1 MAIDTT
7 ATQGSPYWDDYS
19 DKGNSSKN
27 YLRILFQPG
36 RAVQTRELN
45 QLQSAIQDQ
54 IDKFGQHVF
63 QDGSKVLD
71 GEIDVDNKIQWVDVT
86 LTANGALVAADTTRP
101 LVGKKIYCR
110 ASGSGYDG
118 ADVSAT
124 IMDYELKSDNDYRFY
139 VRYTSNTTDFA
150 GGSRTFADFKSG
162 EVLSGGGITIA
173 ADAAIGNGT
182 GAITSGY
189 AFKMHNAKGIYFVK
203 GYFVEAPEQTKY
215 VDTTSSAPL
224 TTIEGS
230 VGFLITEPI
239 INATN
244 DSNLYDNA
252 TGSPNFS
259 APGADR
265 YTMQLTLTL
274 ISDNTDIDR
283 TSNVVA
289 TTVLNTVD
297 VLPIATESKPV
308 VPVDTKYNRIGETLA
323 LRTFEESGDYALQ
336 PFQLDLREDFDTGLN
351 NGRSDSGDKAK
362 FTVTLEPSTAYVKG
376 QRIEIL
382 NKQTSTQNKGRTT
395 DKTEDT
401 KIQATFGSFIEVDG
415 IDFLPKL
422 VNTETYTIS
431 TNVSTSSAIGTGGDD
446 IATCKIKGIEYTG
459 KKYRLY
465 VYDVAQASGNTTSIP
480 ISSGRTI
487 AGDGTSAENDG
498 SNQFYGYLNADS
510 RGMNIEQTGENN
522 NIFYLPHEI
531 IKTLT
536 PSGVTSTAIKIPVRD
551 KLQNQSVST
560 NTVAFTITSAEL
572 YHDNPNEYIVVNE
585 SNGAPIVVTNVSLS
599 TTTST
604 LDTATLTL
612 TSGHGASSVDVTFSK
627 RITGSAGTKTLKT
640 DGSTAVG
647 ATTYAIGDTIA
658 LSNSDVISVTSIN
671 SASDGSG
678 TDLSDSFIMEDGATA
693 TTYGNG
699 RLICIKAL
707 ASTAVNVAYRY
718 LEHTTPGSFF
728 SVDSYP
734 LDDTGSGDLDRA
746 ELPFVDGGPASDFLD
761 FRHTSHSDLD
771 PNGIIEIGGIE
782 YYLDR
787 HDRIVLNAA
796 GKFVYLEGNSIAGT
810 PLEVPEDSMMLYEL
824 YVPPFTNSVQNIQ
837 ISYKDNKRYTMR
849 DIGKLEKRVK
859 SLEYY
864 TSLSLLEQAT
874 SDKQIFDN
882 TGDRFKNGMLVDEF
896 KGHGKADTRDPGFA
910 IAVDPEEGVLRPSF
924 TSQDLGVRITA
935 TNLTTDATFGSTPK
949 TGAANDPV
957 GEDLI
962 RLPVT
967 SVRTLINQDKAAV
980 AVSVNPFDVASWVG
994 SVRLSPSTDNWRD
1007 TRRRP
1012 DVIIKQDGNVD
1023 ALLNVMNEQ
1032 LASQG
1037 TRWNDWNTTWSGKIT
1052 KTNLGEITGAQAVAR
1067 GLGSTTTTTTR
1078 VRRRRRWRRSRWR
1091 TVTTSTTNFPT
1102 FNGGTVSTSSLSR
1115 ARVRI
1120 EQKAEKG
1127 TATRTGIRQFA
1138 EEGPPITTSL
1148 GDKIVD
1154 VSFVPFIRSRKVY
1167 FHGRGFK
1174 PNTTLYAFFDGV
1186 NISSYATGDSSYT
1199 RRAWRNNTTRR
1210 DRFGAKPT
1218 GEGGNITSS
1227 AIVSDSRGR
1236 VSGNFIIPNRRRLR
1250 FKTGEREFRL
1260 IDNTQNDL
1268 SVSTTYAQATY
1279 TARGI
1284 VNTLQE
1290 TIISTRSVKISERRV
1305 KQRKTVTRTEEAVK
1319 AIRHVDPLAQTFV
1332 VDPDQYP
1339 AGVFLKDVDLFF
1351 RQKHSALPVRIQ
1363 LVPCEN
1369 GIPTQN
1375 VIPFSEVEKEFDEV
1389 NVSTNATSA
1398 TTFTFE
1404 SLVHLKGGV
1413 EYAIVVLSNSPEYFL
1428 WHSEVGKDDVTTGK
1442 RIVKNP
1448 YTGVALKSANASTW
1462 TPDQN
1467 KDFKFHL
1474 RYAKF
1479 NESNLTPASPYSRT
1493 VGNASTHTA
1502 YGDFVTISPENVYD
1516 AALSSSNQL
1525 RIDSI
1530 NLIAESV
1537 VLPETEIRYFLKVKS
1552 QANVTTTYEIEPN
1565 EVLELDETIKYD
1577 DPSQLE
1583 LYCELSTG
1591 NEFLTPVIDLD
1602 RLSLLTF
1609 ANTINGGANLTGE
1622 TGATHGT
1629 AKARYITNMVR
1640 LDSAASRVDCYLDV
1654 ERPAPQAN
1662 VEAYIRFERDS
1673 AFTKLDSVEIPITG
1687 GFSEVH
1693 FRTPDSA
1700 AAAEYNFDLFQIK
1713 LVLST
1718 HTAGNITGDDSAI
1731 IPRCMNFRAIAT
1743 A

>member
-7 ATQGSPYWDDYS
+7 TTQGSPYWDDYS

-45 QLQSAIQDQ
+45 QMQSAIQDQ
-54 IDKFGQHVF
+54 IDKFGQHIF
-63 QDGSKVLD
+63 QDGSTVLD
-71 GEIDVDNKIQWVDVT
+71 GEIDVDNKVQWIDVT

-139 VRYTSNTTDFA
+139 LRYTSDTTNFA
-150 GGSRTFADFKSG
+150 GGSRTFADFKTG
-162 EVLSGGGITIA
+162 EALSGGGITIA
-173 ADAAIGNGT
+173 SDAAIGNGT

-224 TTIEGS
+224 ETIEGS

-244 DSNLYDNA
+244 DSTLYDNA

-265 YTMQLTLTL
+265 YTMQLTLVL

-283 TSNVVA
+283 TNNVVA

-308 VPVDTKYNRIGETLA
+308 IPVDTKYSRIGETLA

-336 PFQLDLREDFDTGLN
+336 PFQLDLREDFDTGFN

-395 DKTEDT
+395 DKEEGI
-401 KIQATFGSFIEVDG
+401 KIQATFGSYIEVDR

-431 TNVSTSSAIGTGGDD
+431 NGVSTSGFAAGTLN

-459 KKYRLY
+459 KKYRLF
-465 VYDVAQASGNTTSIP
+465 VYDVAQHVDNTDSEP

-487 AGDGTSAENDG
+487 YGGTSSAENDG
-498 SNQFYGYLNADS
+498 SNRFYGYLNAKS

-522 NIFYLPHEI
+522 NIFYLPYEV

-536 PSGVTSTAIKIPVRD
+536 PSGVTSTGIKIPVRD
-551 KLQNQSVST
+551 KLQNQSVSS
-560 NTVAFTITSAEL
+560 NTLAFTITSAEL

-585 SNGAPIVVTNVSLS
+585 STGAPVAVTNVALS

-612 TSGHGASSVDVTFSK
+612 GLSSGNVDVTFSK

-640 DGSTAVG
+640 DGSTTVG
-647 ATTYAIGDTIA
+647 AAAYAIGDTIA
-658 LSNSDVISVTSIN
+658 LSNSDIISITSIN
-671 SASDGSG
+671 SAADGSG
-678 TDLSDSFIMEDGATA
+678 TDLADNFIMEDGATA

-707 ASTAVNVAYRY
+707 SSTAVNVAYRY

-734 LDDTGSGDLDRA
+734 LDDTGVGDLDRA
-746 ELPFVDGGPASDFLD
+746 ELPFVDGAPASDFLD

-782 YYLDR
+782 FYLDR
-787 HDRIVLNAA
+787 HDRIVLNTA
-796 GKFVYLEGNSIAGT
+796 GKFVYLEGNSIAGA
-810 PLEVPEDSMMLYEL
+810 PLEVPDDSMMLYEL
-824 YVPPFTNSVQNIQ
+824 YIPPFTNSVQNIQ
-837 ISYKDNKRYTMR
+837 IEYKNNKRYTMR

-882 TGDRFKNGMLVDEF
+882 TGDRFKNGILVDEF
-896 KGHGKADTRDPGFA
+896 KGHGKSDTRDPGFA

-924 TSQDLGVRITA
+924 TSQDLGIRNTA

-949 TGAANDPV
+949 TGAANDPA

-994 SVRLSPSTDNWRD
+994 KVRLSPSSDHWKD

-1037 TRWNDWNTTWSGKIT
+1037 TRWNDWNTTWSGKVT

-1067 GLGSTTTTTTR
+1067 GLGTTTPGFWPTAATR
-1078 VRRRRRWRRSRWR
+1078 SWRLRSNRRWRWTPAS
-1091 TVTTSTTNFPT
+1091 TNFPT
-1102 FNGGTVSTSSLSR
+1102 FNGGTVSTTNLRR
-1115 ARVRI
+1115 ARVQI

-1127 TATRTGIRQFA
+1127 TMTRTGIRQFA
-1138 EEGPPITTSL
+1138 EEGPPITQSL

-1154 VSFVPFIRSRKVY
+1154 VSFVPFIRSRRVY
-1167 FHGRGFK
+1167 FFGSGFK
-1174 PNTTLYAFFDGV
+1174 PNTTLYPFFDGV
-1186 NISSYATGDSSYT
+1186 NISSYATGNSSYT
-1199 RRAWRNNTTRR
+1199 RRRWRNNITRR
-1210 DRFGAKPT
+1210 DRFNSRPT
-1218 GEGGNITSS
+1218 SEGGSITSS

-1236 VSGNFIIPNRRRLR
+1236 VSGDFIIPNQRRLR

-1260 IDNTQNDL
+1260 IDNTSNDL
-1268 SVSTTYAQATY
+1268 SISTTYAMATY

-1290 TIISTRSVKISERRV
+1290 TIISTRTVKVSERRV
-1305 KQRKTVTRTEEAVK
+1305 KESKSVTRTEEAVK

-1339 AGVFLKDVDLFF
+1339 AGVFVKDVDLFF
-1351 RQKHSALPVRIQ
+1351 RQKHNALPVRIQ

-1389 NVSTNATSA
+1389 NVSTTAATA

-1442 RIVKNP
+1442 RITKNP

-1479 NESNLTPASPYSRT
+1479 NESELSTSSPYSRT
-1493 VGNASTHTA
+1493 VGNSSTHTA

-1552 QANVTTTYEIEPN
+1552 QANVTTTYQIEPN
-1565 EVLELDETIKYD
+1565 EVLELGETIKYD
-1577 DPSQLE
+1577 DPTQLQ

-1591 NEFLTPVIDLD
+1591 NEFLTPTIDLD

-1654 ERPAPQAN
+1654 QRPAPQAN
-1662 VEAYIRFERDS
+1662 VEAYIRFTRGGT
-1673 AFTKLDSVEIPITG
+1673 FTKLDSVEIPVAG
-1687 GFSEVH
+1687 GFNEVH